1 MGASDDEEEYI
12 VYGRPLQEE
21 KETVKGQYNKE
32 VQDKAVTKAL
42 PVWQQVLIFPGHP
55 SRSHKT

>member
-21 KETVKGQYNKE
+21 KESVKGQYSKE
-32 VQDKAVTKAL
+32 IQDKAVTKAL
-42 PVWQQVLIFPGHP
+42 PVWQQVKPLP
-55 SRSHKT
+55 SRY